1 MARIMIVLLSCLAIL
16 SSTAQDSFSYFMG
29 AVLLGTACGL
39 VTIGIRLE
47 RPQDGESEEDKRE
60 QMEIERLREKYKRDL
75 ISDYH
80 KRI

>member
-1 MARIMIVLLSCLAIL
+1 MTRPLIVLLSCLAIL

-29 AVLLGTACGL
+29 AVLLGTVCGL
-39 VTIGIRLE
+39 MTVGIRLE
-47 RPQDGESEEDKRE
+47 RPQEGENEEDRRE
-60 QMEIERLREKYKRDL
+60 QLELDRLREKYKRDL

>member
-1 MARIMIVLLSCLAIL
+1 MARTLIVLLSCLAIL
-16 SSTAQDSFSYFMG
+16 SSTAQDSVSYFMG
-29 AVLLGTACGL
+29 AVLLGATCGL
-39 VTIGIRLE
+39 LTVGIRLE
-47 RPQDGESEEDKRE
+47 RPQEGENEEDRRE